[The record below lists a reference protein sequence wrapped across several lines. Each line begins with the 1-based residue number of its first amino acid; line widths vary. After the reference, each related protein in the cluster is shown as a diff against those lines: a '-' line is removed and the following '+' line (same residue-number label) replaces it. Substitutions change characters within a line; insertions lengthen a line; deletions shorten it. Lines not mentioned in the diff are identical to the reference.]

1 MVGCESRRTSG
12 RIDKFARRL
21 EPKAVVHVH
30 MGLETELRV
39 DVGIARGL
47 WDMLVLKKGI
57 SIRED

>member
-1 MVGCESRRTSG
+1 MVGGESRRTSG

-21 EPKAVVHVH
+21 EPKAVVHIH

-47 WDMLVLKKGI
+47 WDVIVLKKGI
-57 SIRED
+57 SIRKD